1 MKNVLLACMSPVS
14 VTAIKNVYRRDEDEG
29 KGIYFDAYMTNEAP
43 AKAAIKKLHEHG
55 QYLDKVVLL
64 CTDKVLNEK
73 VEFSKRTEK
82 NEQGETLDVTTQLLE
97 EMQLK
102 ACGVEDGSVK
112 DEDIKVIEREIER
125 NGKKQ
130 KQTYYVL
137 HNYKHID
144 FYKEKINTYA
154 ESVDAHYKEYP
165 IEYVTVGIPDFMQE
179 QEITKSTLESAKNVI
194 DEEGK
199 DEVRLYID
207 YNGGHRSVAFMV
219 VAISNLMKLRNIKI
233 QETMYMNF
241 DNKKKE
247 FINKSD
253 TKKTEVILIQNM
265 MSVFESFEL
274 VNGIN
279 EYIRYGYI
287 EGLKSYFGKSGNQ
300 NIENVLKKMETF
312 ANDLQ
317 LCRTSKI
324 IDDINNLRQSF
335 DDYKSAYKNNKSIG
349 VYEQLFLYVLQ
360 DIEDGY
366 KEILDGKLPNIIK
379 WCVERGF
386 AQQALTFC
394 SEELAGYFWDKKIYY
409 ATEEEKKAYGIV
421 NSTKKGRKHLDSRNA
436 SDWLITYLRHT
447 ENIKKEENKAKL
459 NNADICSEYK
469 QLIELWPYNDIQP
482 WKNDKDKNDRNYS
495 NIAIRNARNADLD
508 KIQKNYKK
516 YNEFDLYFCCIPNSK
531 YRAGFNKARRNA
543 MVLLYWKETG
553 HARSKSGLEDE
564 KLLGEILT
572 VYFLL
577 KDQRNKTNHA
587 SVDSDAWEYKDLCNV
602 MTQMANVLK
611 KVTVK

>member
-366 KEILDGKLPNIIK
+366 KEILDGNLPNIIK

-394 SEELAGYFWDKKIYY
+394 SEELAGYFLDKKIYY
-409 ATEEEKKAYGIV
+409 ATNEEKNAYEVI
-421 NSTKKGRKHLDSRNA
+421 NRGRQLNSRNA
-436 SDWLITYLRHT
+436 GDWLVTYLWHT
-447 ENIKKEENKAKL
+447 ENIKRKL
-459 NNADICSEYK
+459 TDRRISERINSEYK
-469 QLIELWPYNDIQP
+469 GLIELWPDYGMEP
-482 WKNDKDKNDRNYS
+482 RKDEQRREDDGNKE
-495 NIAIRNARNADLD
+495 IRNARNADLD
-508 KIQKNYKK
+508 HIQRSFNRYI
-516 YNEFDLYFCCIPNSK
+516 EFDLRFCIQTPK
-531 YRAGFNKARRNA
+531 YRDGFMKARRDA
-543 MVLLYWKETG
+543 MILLYWKEEE
-553 HARSKSGLEDE
+553 HKRVKSDLPDD

-572 VYFLL
+572 VYILL
-577 KDQRNKTNHA
+577 KKQRNKTNHA
-587 SVDSDAWEYKDLCNV
+587 SADSDAWEYQDLCNV
-602 MTQMANVLK
+602 MTQMADVLK
-611 KVTVK
+611 QVTAK